1 MTDKVRLAALQAL
14 FAWLHLALTAP
25 SVYLWLGLPLLMRQQ
40 GWSGVQIGLF
50 QLAGLPAVAK
60 FLLARPVERG
70 PRRYR
75 AWGVGLCLAL
85 AAVLV
90 LLGWADLLAS
100 PAQLFALAFAA
111 ALLATWA
118 DIPVNALAIRH
129 LPAGEQLRA
138 GALRSAALSLGA
150 IAGGGLMLLV
160 QLRWGWRAP
169 FWVLAGMLVLG
180 AALLAACPRKP
191 VGAAPARASLRQDAR
206 AWLAQPGARG
216 WVLLLV
222 LYFPFIGTAW
232 FYLKPLLLDLGFDA
246 RLVAQAVGVG
256 GGLVAALA
264 SILAARLARRIGLRR
279 AVPLGAWLGCAAL
292 CALALAAAVRAPA
305 AAVMAAAACVAAAMG
320 AIAALAFALTMH
332 FARQGAAAA
341 DYGLQA
347 SLFAASRLLVPAAGG
362 LLLDRWG
369 HPALLAGLAAAMLG
383 VGLLCARVAGA
394 LPAGARDNT
403 GRHA

>member
-1 MTDKVRLAALQAL
+1 MTERVRLAALQAL

-70 PRRYR
+70 QRRYR

-118 DIPVNALAIRH
+118 DIPVNALAIRR

-169 FWVLAGMLVLG
+169 FWALAGMLVLG
-180 AALLAACPRKP
+180 AALLCLLQPEPDGGRAARVPT
-191 VGAAPARASLRQDAR
+191 SLWQDWR
-206 AWLAQPGARG
+206 GYIAQPGARG
-216 WVLLLV
+216 WTLLLV
-222 LYFPFIGTAW
+222 LYFPFVGTAW

-246 RLVAQAVGVG
+246 QRVAQIAGVG
-256 GGLVAALA
+256 GRYGRSGCQRGGGVPGAPHRAAPRRA
-264 SILAARLARRIGLRR
+264 CGRLAGFCGAGWAGAGGGRRCCRRHGLHRRPGLRSDH
-279 AVPLGAWLGCAAL
+279 AL
-292 CALALAAAVRAPA
+292 RAPA
-305 AAVMAAAACVAAAMG
+305 GCRCRLWPAVE
-320 AIAALAFALTMH
+320 
-332 FARQGAAAA
+332 
-341 DYGLQA
+341 
-347 SLFAASRLLVPAAGG
+347 LVRAQP
-362 LLLDRWG
+362 
-369 HPALLAGLAAAMLG
+369 
-383 VGLLCARVAGA
+383 C
-394 LPAGARDNT
+394 AGARC
-403 GRHA
+403 GRRAA

>member
-1 MTDKVRLAALQAL
+1 
-14 FAWLHLALTAP
+14 
-25 SVYLWLGLPLLMRQQ
+25 MRQQ

-70 PRRYR
+70 QHRYR

-118 DIPVNALAIRH
+118 DIPVNALAIRR

-180 AALLAACPRKP
+180 AALLCLLQPEPDGGRAARVPT
-191 VGAAPARASLRQDAR
+191 SLWQDWR
-206 AWLAQPGARG
+206 GYIAQPGARG
-216 WVLLLV
+216 WTLLLV
-222 LYFPFIGTAW
+222 LYFPFVGTAW

-246 RLVAQAVGVG
+246 QRVAQIAGVG
-256 GGLVAALA
+256 GGMAAAAASGVAAY
-264 SILAARLARRIGLRR
+264 LARRIGLRR
-279 AVPLGAWLGCAAL
+279 AVPVGAWLGFAAL
-292 CALALAAAVRAPA
+292 AGLAL
-305 AAVMAAAACVAAAMG
+305 VAAAGVAVAMG
-320 AIAALAFALTMH
+320 YIAALAFGLTMH
-332 FARQGAAAA
+332 FARRQAAAA
-341 DYGLQA
+341 DYGLQS
-347 SLFAASRLLVPAAGG
+347 SLFALSRVLVPAVGG
-362 LLLDRWG
+362 ALLDRASHAG
-369 HPALLAGLAAAMLG
+369 LLACLAAAMLG
-383 VGLLCARVAGA
+383 VCGLCIRQAAT
-394 LPAGARDNT
+394 LP
-403 GRHA
+403 GRSGRSGFY

>member
-1 MTDKVRLAALQAL
+1 MAERARLAALQAL

-85 AAVLV
+85 AALLV

-118 DIPVNALAIRH
+118 DIPINALAIRH

-180 AALLAACPRKP
+180 AALLWRLKS
-191 VGAAPARASLRQDAR
+191 GPATGRETRVPASLRQDWR
-206 AWLAQPGARG
+206 GYIAQPGARG
-216 WVLLLV
+216 WTLLLV
-222 LYFPFIGTAW
+222 LYFPFVGTAW

-246 RLVAQAVGVG
+246 QRVAQVAGVG
-256 GGLVAALA
+256 GGMVAAAA
-264 SILAARLARRIGLRR
+264 SGVAAYLARRIGLRR
-279 AVPLGAWLGCAAL
+279 AVPVGAWLGFAAL
-292 CALALAAAVRAPA
+292 AGLALVAALRPPA
-305 AAVMAAAACVAAAMG
+305 AAVFAAAAGVAVAMG
-320 AIAALAFALTMH
+320 YIAALAFALTMH
-332 FARQGAAAA
+332 FARPQAAAA
-341 DYGLQA
+341 DYGLQS
-347 SLFAASRLLVPAAGG
+347 SLFALSRMLVPAVGG
-362 LLLDRWG
+362 WLLDRAG
-369 HPALLAGLAAAMLG
+369 YAGLLAGLAAAMLG
-383 VGLLCARVAGA
+383 VCLLCMQRAAA
-394 LPAGARDNT
+394 LPGQ
-403 GRHA
+403 GFQKE

>member
-1 MTDKVRLAALQAL
+1 MTEKVRLAALQAL

-169 FWVLAGMLVLG
+169 FWTLAGMLVLG
-180 AALLAACPRKP
+180 AALLCLLPPEPDGGRAARVP
-191 VGAAPARASLRQDAR
+191 ASLRQDWR
-206 AWLAQPGARG
+206 GYIAQPGARG
-216 WVLLLV
+216 WTLLLV
-222 LYFPFIGTAW
+222 LYFPFVGTAW

-246 RLVAQAVGVG
+246 PRVAQVAGVG
-256 GGLVAALA
+256 GGMVAAAA
-264 SILAARLARRIGLRR
+264 SGVAAYLARRIGLRR
-279 AVPLGAWLGCAAL
+279 AVPVGAWLGFAAL
-292 CALALAAAVRAPA
+292 AGLALVAALRPPA
-305 AAVMAAAACVAAAMG
+305 AAVFAAAAGVAVAMG
-320 AIAALAFALTMH
+320 YIAALAFALTMH
-332 FARQGAAAA
+332 FARQQAAAA
-341 DYGLQA
+341 DYGVQS
-347 SLFAASRLLVPAAGG
+347 SLFAFSRVLVPAVGG
-362 LLLDRWG
+362 WLLDRAG
-369 HPALLAGLAAAMLG
+369 YAGLLAGLAAAMLG
-383 VGLLCARVAGA
+383 VCLLCMQRAAT
-394 LPAGARDNT
+394 LPGQ
-403 GRHA
+403 GFQKE